1 VLILNLAVTVLIFF
15 LTIYVYLYP
24 TRPLRFDRSLY
35 RRISWGLTSLAAA
48 RILNALLLLGGEQIR
63 SSSILKASTIG
74 EFLGYSLGAVL
85 LMLAAFKLW
94 YRVNVSVQKRS
105 DDYRWELVHRA
116 IPNILR
122 PDGNPDKSVGTF
134 LAYLRHAFGYDAIS
148 IHLLED
154 GNDFLKLWQSVGME
168 ESWWHLHRQIPVKGS
183 IAGAVIDRGR
193 VITVEQ
199 LNTDPQLT
207 KLLSPFG
214 DIVSFFGCPLKFGEK
229 SMGVFSIYGQEP
241 RRFERIEVRTLV
253 AAVDQLATVLAFQ
266 ELSAEISTKER
277 RDTMVAKLEEVAVRH
292 SELRTA
298 LPGIAS
304 ILKEYIPCDY
314 LCLLLLDRSGH
325 NMWRYTA
332 SAEGSNLIEK
342 KFEAPELSSTLRA
355 VIEEGQSRL
364 LNDRRP
370 HAEELKTLP
379 FSSQAGSMMLSP
391 LPLQEASASGS
402 RSLRGALICASK
414 IPGDFGQQSLELLR
428 TAAAYVTLIAQK
440 DLLGDQR
447 ETVDRGLRRL
457 SRRIASD
464 LPPPESTERFG
475 QVAEAVVTSLPTT
488 SCRVMRFDSPSS
500 SFKPL
505 GSFHRQATGQEES
518 RLQPIPL
525 RESPLLQRIMASQRP
540 MTVDTGP
547 PDTLLTEKEH
557 SKIFGAD
564 IKGGLILPVTYE
576 KEVCGLL
583 TVGERR
589 NPLRQPFSD
598 DGLEFCEGIANQ
610 LAPVLS
616 RPLKEKVGEDRLL
629 EVVVESLPDLIF
641 QMRSPLTTILGNCE
655 LMSRV
660 EDFATPEQAKR
671 FVRTV
676 ENSAKKLHRS
686 LETLSSLHSSVRAP
700 RKEKIYDL
708 DK

>member
-1 VLILNLAVTVLIFF
+1 MLILNLAVTVLILC

-24 TRPLRFDRSLY
+24 TRLLRLDRSLY
-35 RRISWGLTSLAAA
+35 TRVLRGMTSLVLA
-48 RILNALLLLGGEQIR
+48 RVFNCLILLGGGGLVSDAVLR
-63 SSSILKASTIG
+63 ASVVG
-74 EFLGYSLGAVL
+74 EFLGYSLGAIL
-85 LMLAAFKLW
+85 LLSAAFKLW
-94 YRVNVSVQKRS
+94 PRVSGSFREA
-105 DDYRWELVHRA
+105 DEDYQWRLFRRT

-122 PDGNPDKSVGTF
+122 PDGNPDRSVGTF

-154 GNDFLKLWQSVGME
+154 SNDFLKLWQSVGME
-168 ESWWHLHRQIPVKGS
+168 ESWWHLHRQILVKGS

-193 VITVEQ
+193 VIIVEE
-199 LNTDPQLT
+199 LEADPQLK

-214 DIVSFFGCPLKFGEK
+214 DMVSFFGCPLKFGEK
-229 SMGVFSIYGQEP
+229 SVGVFSIYSRKP

-253 AAVDQLATVLAFQ
+253 AAVDQLATILAFQ
-266 ELSAEISTKER
+266 ELSAEVSTKER
-277 RDTMVAKLEEVAVRH
+277 RDTMVARLEEVAVRH
-292 SELRTA
+292 SELRTG

-325 NMWRYTA
+325 NMSSYTA

-364 LNDRRP
+364 LNDCRP

-379 FSSQAGSMMLSP
+379 FSSQAASMMLSP
-391 LPLQEASASGS
+391 LPLQEASRSGS

-414 IPGDFGQQSLELLR
+414 IPGDFSQQSLELLR
-428 TAAAYVTLIAQK
+428 AAAAHVTLIAQK
-440 DLLGDQR
+440 DLIGDQR

-475 QVAEAVVTSLPTT
+475 QVAEAVVTGLPAT

-525 RESPLLQRIMASQRP
+525 RESPLLQRIVTSRRP

-547 PDTLLTEKEH
+547 PDALLAEKEH

-589 NPLRQPFSD
+589 NPLRQPLTD
-598 DGLEFCEGIANQ
+598 DDLEFCEGVASQ

-616 RPLKEKVGEDRLL
+616 RPLKGKVREDRLL

-641 QMRSPLTTILGNCE
+641 QMRSPLTIILGNCE

-660 EDFATPEQAKR
+660 QDFATPEQTKR

-686 LETLSSLHSSVRAP
+686 LETLSSFHSSVIPP